1 MSGKGND
8 TRETPRTTTATAGPV
23 APIAVIG
30 LACRMPG
37 APDPEAF
44 WHLLREGRSAVRD
57 VPEDRAGPASGPGSV
72 AELAGGHPGVRYG
85 GYLESVDGFDP
96 AFFGISPRE
105 AAAVDPQ
112 QRLVLELAWEA
123 LEHAGVLPAAL
134 RSTATGVFV
143 GSLADEYAALA
154 RRTGPGRHTLTGTT
168 RGILANRVSYVL
180 GLRGPSIAVDTA
192 QSSSLVAV
200 HLACESLR
208 RGESA
213 LALAGG
219 VNLIVDPA
227 STAAVARFGGLS
239 PDGHCYTFDRRANGY
254 VRGEGAGLVLLKPL
268 DAALADGDRVHAVLL
283 GSAVNNDGATDGLTV
298 PSPEAQADVVRRACA
313 AAGVAPEA
321 LQYVELHGTG
331 TPVGDPLEARGLGL
345 ARDGAEDR
353 PVLEVGSVKTNIGHL
368 EGAAGIAGLLKTVLG
383 VARRELPAT
392 LNHAEPHPDIDLD
405 GLRLAVRTEPGAWPR
420 AGERLLAGV
429 SSFGMGGT
437 NCHVVVAEPPAP
449 AGGGGLPAVEGTP
462 VRAGASVRD
471 ETPVLVGAGASTD
484 SGASD
489 PKASGPEASD
499 SQASGPEASGAERV
513 LPLVLS
519 ARTPAALRAQ
529 AARTAALI
537 EREGGVPPG
546 LARALA
552 TTRTAFEHRAAVTG
566 DVRAGLAAL
575 AAGRASAGVVTGTVA
590 APGTGPGTGAAPA
603 GTGPV
608 VLFPGQGS
616 QRLGMGLRAHAES
629 PVWRAAFDEAAEA
642 LAPYLPRRI
651 EDVIRAEPGTEEAVL
666 LGRTAFTQPALFAV
680 EVATYRWLVSTGLE
694 PAFVAGHSIGEV
706 AAAHVADVLDLD
718 RAAELIAARGRLMD
732 ALPGGGGMLA
742 VGATEETAAEL
753 LAHTAGT
760 VAVAAVNGP
769 ASVVLSGETAALDE
783 IAARAAE
790 RGLRHRGLDVS
801 HAFHSPLMDPML
813 DEFRRTLSGI
823 DFRPARIPFVSTVTG
838 DLVTTTDADYWV
850 EHARRPVRFDAAVR
864 RLTDLGA
871 TVLLEAGP
879 GTTLSALGRE
889 VTGRAAT
896 FVPVLGKDDAPAAAL
911 GRLFT
916 AGADPD
922 WDAVA
927 PPGGPRPELPTY
939 PFQRERHWLDLG
951 PGREADATAPGP
963 GAPAAPAEDSAPV
976 SVVDLRLEQRV
987 VEEVAAVLGFAD
999 PARLDRT
1006 ATFKDLG
1013 IDSLGLVE
1021 LRDRLDTALG
1031 TELPAAALFAHP
1043 TTEALLDLLR
1053 ADVPGRTAKSVAVVR
1068 ERADDDPVVIV
1079 GMGCRFPGGVAS
1091 PEDLWRLVTDGVDAI
1106 GPFPTDRGWNLDSL
1120 FADDP
1125 DRPGTSTTRHGG
1137 FLDTAAE
1144 FDAEFFGISPR
1155 EALALDPQQ
1164 RLLLQTSWEALERAG
1179 IDPHGLKD
1187 SDTGVFVGATAS
1199 DYAPRLHEGGAG
1211 SDGYLLTGSTISVAS
1226 GRIAYVLGLRG
1237 PALTVDTACS
1247 SSLVALDLAVRA
1259 VRSGECS
1266 TALAGGVAVMASPG
1280 MFVEFSRQRGL
1291 SQDGRCRAFAS
1302 GASGTGWAEGAGML
1316 VVERLSKARR
1326 EGHRVLA
1333 VVAGSA
1339 VNQDGASNGL
1349 TAPNGRAQ
1357 EEVIGRALADA
1368 GLVAS
1373 DVDAVEAHGTGT
1385 RLGDPIEAQALI
1397 SAYGGDREV
1406 PLFLGSLKSN
1416 IGHAQAAAGVGGVI
1430 KTVMALREGV
1440 LPRTLHAEEPSPFV
1454 EWGGSGVRLLGE
1466 PEAWPERGRPRRA
1479 GVSSFGISGTN
1490 SHVILEQAPEYADQ
1504 ADHPDHI
1511 GPVEL
1516 RPVPD
1521 RPAPPVLLSGNTP
1534 AALRRQAAALAD
1546 HLRAHPDTDAH
1557 ALAAALA
1564 RRARHA
1570 HGAAVPVDGDPGRL
1584 PAALRAL
1591 AAGEVHDALITGER
1605 AAGRTVFV
1613 FPGQGSQ
1620 WSGMA
1625 RELLVTS
1632 PVFRAGIEACADA
1645 FAPHTDWSLLDVL
1658 HGEPGAPGLDRVD
1671 VVQPVLFAVM
1681 VALAGLWRSAGVVP
1695 DAVVGHSQGE
1705 IAAAH
1710 VAGALSL
1717 ADAARLVT
1725 LRSRALTGI
1734 AGDSGMVSVALDA
1747 DGLAP
1752 VLAEHPDELEIAVLN
1767 GPRATVVAG
1776 GDSALGALLAWC
1788 EEHGVRARRIPV
1800 DYASHTRY
1808 VEPLRD
1814 HLLELGA
1821 GLTPGT
1827 AGTAFYS
1834 AVTGGPVATDTLDAG
1849 YWYRNLRET
1858 VRFETAV
1865 GSLVDSGHRRFVEI
1879 SPHPVLTF
1887 AVEEILA
1894 ERGVTA
1900 FTGGT
1905 LRRDHG
1911 GPDAFRRSLAAAH
1924 LGGAPVDWAVP
1935 ATAPDLPLT
1944 YRFAADR
1951 HWLVPSGGPA
1961 ATALPGLTADA
1972 HPLLGARVELA
1983 DGAELFTGRI
1993 DLRAQPWLTDHS
2005 VFGTVLVPGTAFAEL
2020 VLHAGAA
2027 VDLPTVADLTVRAP
2041 LVPDPDRPTTLQ
2053 VRVAPADATGAREAT
2068 VHARPDDAAPWTL
2081 HASATL
2087 RAAGPAATPAVPA
2100 TPPADAE
2107 PVVLDDVYAAL
2118 FRLGYDYGP
2127 AFQGLAT
2134 ARRTADGVLYAD
2146 LDPGLSDGDGT
2157 APRTGF
2163 ALHPALLDAA
2173 LHPVV
2178 AGLVGTHGTD
2188 PERPLLPFAFEGLRI
2203 TDAAAAADADRL
2215 RVRIEPLA
2223 DARFR
2228 LTLADVHGNPVAEID
2243 SLAFR
2248 PVGRAELAGRPAAG
2262 TTAHHLDW
2270 PELPLAGPATGTP
2283 LVLAGLGDTGLVTD
2297 AETVPDTEALLH
2309 RATPPTAVLVPVT
2322 GTTDGTGTTDVPA
2335 GTDPVITDV
2344 DVTTTDVT
2352 TTDGSGTDPDPRAV
2366 PARAHAL
2373 AAAVL
2378 ALLQHWIATPDLREV
2393 PLHVVIRTGDLAA
2406 APVRGLLRTAAAEH
2420 PGRFAL
2426 VETDGPAP
2434 AALLAGD
2441 HGEPE
2446 SALRDGRT
2454 HLPRLA
2460 VHDLAPASPPA
2471 PDGDGTVLVTGGTGA
2486 LGALVARRLA
2496 ARPRPPHLLL
2506 VSRTGP
2512 DAPGADDLA
2521 AELRAAGAPTTVA
2534 ACDVTDRDALARLL
2548 AAVPADRPLRA
2559 VVHTAGVLADATVT
2573 ELTPER
2579 LADVLRPKV
2588 DAAWLL
2594 HELTAEL
2601 PLDAFVLFS
2610 SAVAVAGVPGQANYA
2625 AGNAFLDALAAH
2637 RRALGLPAVSLAW
2650 GLWEETGAMTG
2661 HLGAADRTRLARY
2674 GVGPVATEA
2683 GLDALFAAERPHT
2696 IVSPLD
2702 EGLLRQEAVDGRL
2715 RPVFGALVRVPAT
2728 ARRTAGPGGGA
2739 WADRLAAVPAHER
2752 LRTLTALLREQAALV
2767 LGHDGTGDVGAD
2779 RPFKELGFDSLTAVE
2794 LRNRLGRLTGLALPA
2809 TVVFEYP
2816 TIAGLAGHLHAS
2828 LTTEAPENAVAVA
2841 RQRADDD
2848 PVVIVGMGCRFPGGV
2863 ASPEDLWRLVADG
2876 VDATGGF
2883 PEDRGWDLEKLYDPD
2898 PDHKGTTYTR
2908 RGGFLHDAAE
2918 FDADFFGMSP
2928 REALATDPQQ
2938 RLLLQIT
2945 WEALERAGID
2955 PHGLKDSD
2963 TGVFVGAMYDD
2974 YAARLRTAPEDV
2986 EGLLLAGNQSS
2997 VASGRIAYVLGLR
3010 GPALTVD
3017 TACSSSLVALD
3028 LAVRSVRSGEC
3039 STALAGGV
3047 AVMSTPGTFVEFSRQ
3062 RGLSA
3067 DGRCRA
3073 FGAGADG
3080 TGWAEGAGM
3089 LVVERLSKARR
3100 EGHRVLAVV
3109 AGSAVN
3115 QDGASNGLTAPNGRA
3130 QEEVIGRALADA
3142 GLVAS
3147 DVDAVEA
3154 HGTGTRLGDP
3164 IEAQALI
3171 SAYGGDREV
3180 PLFLGSLK
3188 SNIGHAQAAAG
3199 VGGVIKTV
3207 MALREGVL
3215 PRTLHAEEPS
3225 PFVEWEGSGVRL
3237 LGEPEAWPERGRPR
3251 RAGVSSF
3258 GISGTNSHVILE
3270 QAPDSAGSTA
3280 PDSGSVPAAP
3290 LVLSARTEPA
3300 LRAHAAAL
3308 HDVLARDAAPRTSDV
3323 AHTLARR
3330 ARFDHRAVV
3339 DADGDVL
3346 AALAAVRDGRR
3357 HPGAVTGR
3365 AEPDGRL
3372 AFLFSGQGSQ
3382 RTGMG
3387 AELLAGSPVYA
3398 AAFDAVAAHLDPLL
3412 GIALR
3417 DLVTGTDGVDGALR
3431 ETRYAQPALFAVE
3444 VALFRLAESHGL
3456 RPDFVVGHSV
3466 GELAAAHVAGV
3477 FDLPDAAALVAA
3489 RGRLMQSAREGG
3501 AMAAFAATE
3510 EQAAGLVA
3518 ASDGAVELAAV
3529 NGPDSVV
3536 LSGDA
3541 DAVDRLVRHW
3551 KETGH
3556 KASRLKVGH
3565 AFHSAHM
3572 DDVLDEFRAVA
3583 AALSFSAPRLPVVST
3598 VTGEVAD
3605 PLELTVPDYWVRQI
3619 RRPVRF
3625 ADAVRTATGLGVTRF
3640 AELGPD
3646 GTLSALAGDSGA
3658 DRVVAVPLLRPGTPE
3673 RDTVRAALGRLHVA
3687 GVDVDLVPDLSGAG
3701 IVDLPS
3707 YPFETR
3713 RYWLDVPEEN
3723 GGADAY
3729 GLDDV
3734 RHPLLTGAT
3743 ELPDGSTL
3751 FTGSLSPRRRSW
3763 LADHRIDGRILVPAA
3778 ALAELALAAGRALGR
3793 PTLRDFLVRSPLE
3806 LDPTADAP
3814 LQVAVDADG
3823 ELTVR
3828 ARAADGT
3835 WTVHATARLTD
3846 DPVPAGPAPDAPA
3859 GDRIDPGD
3867 RAATYRLLDDAG
3879 YGYGPAFQGL
3889 AAAHR
3894 DATGALRAEAE
3905 LPPALHGGAGSF
3917 GIHPALLDAALHVLP
3932 LHAPGG
3938 PRLVPYA
3945 LDGVRLHQRGAS
3957 RATAL
3962 LTPVGP
3968 DAHRLDLTAPDGR
3981 PVLTVERLTLRALPA
3996 GSDLYRTAWEPVEP
4010 LPAPSATPDVLTV
4023 DAAADDDP
4031 LAAADAARAAVAARL
4046 ASDAAGPLLVLTRGL
4061 AVTDGEPARAG
4072 TAAVWG
4078 LVRAAQAE
4086 QPGRFTLV
4094 DTDGSHDDALLAAL
4108 AARLPQAAVRD
4119 GVPYV
4124 PRLTP
4129 VPDAPDAAPAPW
4141 PRTADGGTVLVTGGT
4156 GALGRATARHLV
4168 TRYGARTLLLVS
4180 RRGPEHPDADAIAA
4194 ELAALGARAEI
4205 RACDT
4210 ADRDALA
4217 ALLAG
4222 LDAPLSAVVHTA
4234 GIAEDTVAER
4244 LTPDALRRLFA
4255 PKALAARHLDELT
4268 RDTALD
4274 AFVLFGSVA
4283 GVLGTAGQSGY
4294 SAANAALDAVAHG
4307 RRRAGRTALTVHWGL
4322 WDTEGGLAGDLGERD
4337 VTRLAR
4343 AGIRPL
4349 PAADALA
4356 LLDRA
4361 LRADLPVVTAAGL
4374 DARATAPRRLP
4385 AAPGPRT
4392 PDGDAGPRAAGGDV
4406 PRIVLAAV
4414 ADVLGHAPDTVIDPD
4429 RPFTDLGFDSL
4440 TAVELRNRL
4449 TADLGV
4455 RLPGTVVFDHPTPA
4469 ALTAHATALL
4479 EETADTTD
4487 TGAEPVPA
4495 DTPAPAA
4502 DPDDAIA
4509 IVGMAC
4515 RFPGGVRTPDELW
4528 ELLAS
4533 GTDAITEFPDDRGWD
4548 PDLFDPDPD
4557 HPGTSSTR
4565 HGGFLH
4571 DAAEF
4576 DPAFFG
4582 ISHREALAVDP
4593 QQRLLLQTAWEA
4605 AEDAGIDP
4613 ASLRGTDSGVF
4624 VGVMYADYGAR
4635 VHQHRGA
4642 AADLEGYLVSG
4653 SAGSVA
4659 SGRVSYTLG
4668 LQGPAV
4674 TVDTACSSSLVAV
4687 HQAAQALRLG
4697 ECSLALAGGATVMA
4711 SPATF
4716 VEFSRQRGL
4725 APDGR
4730 CKPFSADA
4738 DGTAWAEGA
4747 GLLVLERLSDARRAG
4762 HRVHAVLRGSAVN
4775 QDGASN
4781 GLTAPNGPAQERV
4794 IRSALAAAGLGPGD
4808 VHVLE
4813 AHGTGTRLG
4822 DPVEAGAVLRTY
4834 GRERAGN
4841 GPLLMGSVKSNLG
4854 HTQAA
4859 AGVAGIIKS
4868 VLAMR
4873 HGRVPGTLHL
4883 ERLNE
4888 HVDWTEGEVR
4898 VPTRPTP
4905 WPGGDG
4911 PRRAAVSS
4919 FGIGGT
4925 NAHVILERGEE
4936 PAPASAPV
4944 PAVESPAQDAAPHG
4958 ADSHAVTPHDTAPH
4972 AIAPHVVPWVLSAR
4986 TEEALREQAV
4996 RLRRQVLDGP
5006 APRPA
5011 DVALSLATTRTAFEH
5026 RAVVLGRDLPELL
5039 AGLDHLAAGT
5049 KPEPAGFPLVV
5060 TGTPVRGE
5068 TALLFTGQGS
5078 QRTGMGTALHRAFPA
5093 YARAF
5098 DEAAEAVLRA
5108 GGPDVTAAVTGSTP
5122 DQDQDQD
5129 PAPDLDRTEN
5139 TQPALFVVEVALYR
5153 LLASWGLSAPF
5164 VAGHSV
5170 GEIAAA
5176 HAAGAL
5182 SLDDAAHL
5190 VVHRGRLMGELPGG
5204 GLMAAVQADPATVE
5218 ALMAETGLRVDVA
5231 AVNAPGSVV
5240 LSGDA
5245 EPVAELAALLAG
5257 RGHRTKRLTVSH
5269 AFHSAR
5275 MEPMLDA
5282 LRDRL
5287 GTLAAAEPTATVV
5300 STLTAREAGADVLGS
5315 PAHWADQVRG
5325 TVRFAEALDRLRA
5338 LGATRLL
5345 ELGPDAALTA
5355 MAAQSDLGTA
5365 VAVPSLDRRKD
5376 DLMALWSFVA
5386 AAHVAGVAWDWHA
5399 LLGPGAVTV
5408 PLPTYPFARERLWL
5422 LPPAGGDGT
5431 ATGVG
5436 ADDPGHPLL
5445 SAAIADP
5452 DGGRTAYTGVL
5463 SHRRQPWLADH
5474 ALHGSPLLPAAALVD
5489 LLTRLAR
5496 RHDADGL
5503 AELTLHAPLVVGP
5516 DTETRLRVTVAEDAV
5531 RVHARTGEAS
5541 WTLHAE
5547 ALLATGGTAPDA
5559 WTGDRPQRA
5568 RTVEIGDVYEEFAA
5582 HGYDYGPAFRGLRA
5596 LWSDGD
5602 TLYADVD
5609 TGDPLAAGLL
5619 DAALHPWLA
5628 DALRRD
5634 ESGDGA
5640 DRTDGADVDVPYSWH
5655 GIRAYAEPSGPLR
5668 VRVRRLGAAAFAL
5681 DVTDDLGR
5689 PVLGVDEVRLR
5700 PVAAAALGAGRRG
5713 SGTPLHEVVWKEAP
5727 LEPAGP
5733 AGRTVALVLGDPAT
5747 AGELP
5752 FPVVAAPDGTED
5764 TVVAVAA
5771 HGDARANLR
5780 AVRELILAL
5789 PEPTRLVVLTRDAVA
5804 VDPADPVTGLAESPL
5819 WGLVR
5824 SAQHEHPGRIG
5835 LVDTDG
5841 HADSTAALPRA
5852 IAAGADQTALRH
5864 GAAHRPRLAPVTRP
5878 AGPAPAFGDGTVLV
5892 TGAGGALGSAVARH
5906 LAARYG
5912 VRSLL
5917 LASRRGDADPALRA
5931 LAEELRATAGEP
5943 VEVRTEACD
5952 LADAAAVDRL
5962 VAGIDPARPLTAVFH
5977 AAGTLDDAVL
5987 ANLTDARLD
5996 HVLRPKAD
6004 AAGHLHRA
6012 TAGLPLTAF
6021 VLFSSVAGVLGNAG
6035 QAGYAAAN
6043 THLDALAQHRT
6054 AAGLPGTSLAW
6065 GLWETDDAAGMAGS
6079 LDNAARARIDRLG
6092 IRPLSTADGLAL
6104 LDTALALGEKA
6115 PALLV
6120 PARFDTAALARRP
6133 EGPPP
6138 LLADLVPVRRAT
6150 AADRGPAAVPLTE
6163 RIAGLEP
6170 EAARVLVHG
6179 VVRTCVAEVL
6189 GLPRSVHVPD
6199 DRGLFDLGLD
6209 SLTAIELRNRLGA
6222 EAGTRLPATVL
6233 FDHPT
6238 LRDLTGHLLER
6249 AAGERTVYDAD
6260 ALGDWVSAASG
6271 LGAEDDRRA
6280 GLVRALKTALGRLTG
6295 PDDTDPATA
6304 FGMDSASDDELFGL
6318 LDREL
6323 TD

>member
-30 LACRMPG
+30 LACRLPG

-57 VPEDRAGPASGPGSV
+57 VPEDRAGPPSGPGSV

-85 GYLESVDGFDP
+85 GYLESVDRFDP

-123 LEHAGVLPAAL
+123 LEHAGVLPAAV

-345 ARDGAEDR
+345 ARDGAGDR

-392 LNHAEPHPDIDLD
+392 LHHAEPHPDIDLD

-449 AGGGGLPAVEGTP
+449 ADGTAAPTDAPAAAGTPAGAGSP
-462 VRAGASVRD
+462 VRAGASVRVQS
-471 ETPVLVGAGASTD
+471 PVLVGAGASAGP
-484 SGASD
+484 GAAD
-489 PKASGPEASD
+489 PGTVGVEP
-499 SQASGPEASGAERV
+499 V

-519 ARTPAALRAQ
+519 ARTPAALRDQ
-529 AARTAALI
+529 AARIAALI
-537 EREGGVPPG
+537 EREGGLPPG

-590 APGTGPGTGAAPA
+590 APGTGAAPA
-603 GTGPV
+603 GTGPA

-616 QRLGMGLRAHAES
+616 QRLGMGLRAHAGS

-651 EDVIRAEPGTEEAVL
+651 EDVIRAEPGTEEAAL

-680 EVATYRWLVSTGLE
+680 EVATYRWLASVGLE

-742 VGATEETAAEL
+742 VGTTEEAAAEL

-769 ASVVLSGETAALDE
+769 ASVVLSGDAAALDE

-790 RGLRHRGLDVS
+790 RGLRHRRLDVS

-823 DFRPARIPFVSTVTG
+823 AFRPARIPFVSTVTG

-864 RLTDLGA
+864 RLADLGA

-889 VTGRAAT
+889 VTGRTAT

-927 PPGGPRPELPTY
+927 PPGGPRPQLPTY

-951 PGREADATAPGP
+951 PGPDPAPGRDADASGSRAPV
-963 GAPAAPAEDSAPV
+963 APAKDSAPV
-976 SVVDLRLEQRV
+976 SAVDLRLEQRV

-1053 ADVPGRTAKSVAVVR
+1053 ADTGVPAGTGKTGETARAAKPVAVVR
-1068 ERADDDPVVIV
+1068 ERADDDPVVVV

-1091 PEDLWRLVTDGVDAI
+1091 PEDLWRLVSDGVDAI

-1137 FLDTAAE
+1137 FLDTVAE

-1179 IDPHGLKD
+1179 IDPHDLKG

-1247 SSLVALDLAVRA
+1247 SSLVALDLAVRS

-1302 GASGTGWAEGAGML
+1302 GASGTGWAEGVGVL

-1368 GLVAS
+1368 GLLPS
-1373 DVDAVEAHGTGT
+1373 EVDAVEAHGTGT

-1454 EWGGSGVRLLGE
+1454 EWEGSGVRLLGDQE
-1466 PEAWPERGRPRRA
+1466 VWPERGRPRRA

-1490 SHVILEQAPEYADQ
+1490 SHVILEQAPEHVDRAG
-1504 ADHPDHI
+1504 HPGHP
-1511 GPVEL
+1511 GPLDPGPSPDE
-1516 RPVPD
+1516 PDTAPD

-1546 HLRAHPDTDAH
+1546 HLRVHPDTDPH

-1570 HGAAVPVDGDPGRL
+1570 HGAAVPADGGPGRL
-1584 PAALRAL
+1584 PDALRAL

-1625 RELLVTS
+1625 RELLRSS

-1658 HGEPGAPGLDRVD
+1658 HGEPDAPGLDRVD

-1681 VALAGLWRSAGVVP
+1681 VALAGLWRAAGVVP

-1717 ADAARLVT
+1717 ADAAKLVT

-1734 AGDSGMVSVALDA
+1734 AGDSGMVSVALGA

-1788 EEHGVRARRIPV
+1788 EERGVRARRIPV

-1821 GLTPGT
+1821 GLTPDT

-1879 SPHPVLTF
+1879 SPHPVLTL

-1911 GPDAFRRSLAAAH
+1911 GPDTFRRSLAAAH

-1961 ATALPGLTADA
+1961 ATALPGLTPDA

-2020 VLHAGAA
+2020 LLHAGAA
-2027 VDLPTVADLTVRAP
+2027 VDLPTVADLTVRTP
-2041 LVPDPDRPTTLQ
+2041 LAPDPDRPTALQ
-2053 VRVAPADATGAREAT
+2053 VRLAPADAAGAREAT

-2087 RAAGPAATPAVPA
+2087 RAAGPAAAPAVPVS
-2100 TPPADAE
+2100 PPADAE
-2107 PVVLDDVYAAL
+2107 PVALDDVYTGL

-2134 ARRTADGVLYAD
+2134 ARRTADGVLYAE
-2146 LDPGLSDGDGT
+2146 LDPGPSDGDGT

-2178 AGLVGTHGTD
+2178 AGLVGTHGPD

-2228 LTLADVHGNPVAEID
+2228 LTLADARGNPVAEID

-2283 LVLAGLGDTGLVTD
+2283 LVLAGLGDTGLVTG

-2322 GTTDGTGTTDVPA
+2322 TG
-2335 GTDPVITDV
+2335 
-2344 DVTTTDVT
+2344 
-2352 TTDGSGTDPDPRAV
+2352 TDGSGTDPDPRAV

-2378 ALLQHWIATPDLREV
+2378 ALLRHWIATPGLREV
-2393 PLHVVIRTGDLAA
+2393 PLHVVIRAGDLAA

-2454 HLPRLA
+2454 HVPRLA

-2486 LGALVARRLA
+2486 LGALVARRFA

-2559 VVHTAGVLADATVT
+2559 VVHTAGVLADATVA

-2579 LADVLRPKV
+2579 LAEVLRPKV

-2637 RRALGLPAVSLAW
+2637 RRGLGLPAVSLAW

-2683 GLDALFAAERPHT
+2683 GLDALFAAERAHT

-2816 TIAGLAGHLHAS
+2816 TIAELAGHLHAS
-2828 LTTEAPENAVAVA
+2828 LTTEAPENAVAVV
-2841 RQRADDD
+2841 RERADDD
-2848 PVVIVGMGCRFPGGV
+2848 PVVVVGMGCRFPGGV
-2863 ASPEDLWRLVADG
+2863 ASPEDLWRLVSDG

-2955 PHGLKDSD
+2955 PHDLKGSD

-3142 GLVAS
+3142 GLLPS

-3237 LGEPEAWPERGRPR
+3237 LGDQEVWPERGRPR

-3270 QAPDSAGSTA
+3270 QAPDDARSTA

-3290 LVLSARTEPA
+3290 LVLSARTGAA

-3308 HDVLARDAAPRTSDV
+3308 HDVLARDAAPRASDV

-3387 AELLAGSPVYA
+3387 AELLATSPVYA

-3412 GIALR
+3412 GTALR
-3417 DLVTGTDGVDGALR
+3417 DLVTGANGSDGALR

-3477 FDLPDAAALVAA
+3477 LDLPGAAALVAA

-3501 AMAAFAATE
+3501 AMGAFAATE
-3510 EQAAGLVA
+3510 EQVAGLVA
-3518 ASDGAVELAAV
+3518 ASDGAVGLAAV
-3529 NGPDSVV
+3529 NGPGSVV

-3551 KETGH
+3551 KETGR

-3583 AALSFSAPRLPVVST
+3583 TGLSFSAPNLPVVST

-3605 PLELTVPDYWVRQI
+3605 PLELTAPDYWVRQI

-3646 GTLSALAGDSGA
+3646 GTLTALAGDGGA
-3658 DRVVAVPLLRPGTPE
+3658 DHVVAVPLLRPGAPE
-3673 RDTVRAALGRLHVA
+3673 RDTVRAALSRLHVA
-3687 GVDVDLVPDLSGAG
+3687 GVDVDLVPDLPGAR

-3713 RYWLDVPEEN
+3713 RYWLDAPEEN
-3723 GGADAY
+3723 GAADAY
-3729 GLDDV
+3729 GLDDA
-3734 RHPLLTGAT
+3734 RHPLLAGAT

-3751 FTGSLSPRRRSW
+3751 FTGSLAPRRRPW

-3814 LQVAVDADG
+3814 FQVAADADG

-3846 DPVPAGPAPDAPA
+3846 DPVPAGPAPGAPA
-3859 GDRIDPGD
+3859 GDRIDPGA
-3867 RAATYRLLDDAG
+3867 RAAIYRLLDDAG

-3889 AAAHR
+3889 AAAYR
-3894 DATGALRAEAE
+3894 DTTGALRAEAE
-3905 LPPALHGGAGSF
+3905 LPPALHGTAGSF

-3968 DAHRLDLTAPDGR
+3968 GAHRLDLTAPDGR
-3981 PVLTVERLTLRALPA
+3981 PVLTVERLTLRPLPT
-3996 GSDLYRTAWEPVEP
+3996 GSDLYRTAWEPAEP
-4010 LPAPSATPDVLTV
+4010 LPAPSGTPGVFTV
-4023 DAAADDDP
+4023 DAAVEDGAADDRTAEDDP
-4031 LAAADAARAAVAARL
+4031 LAAADAARAAVAERL
-4046 ASDAAGPLLVLTRGL
+4046 ASDAADPLVVLTRGL
-4061 AVTDGEPARAG
+4061 AVADGETARAG

-4086 QPGRFTLV
+4086 QPGRFALV

-4129 VPDAPDAAPAPW
+4129 VPDTPDAAPAPW

-4180 RRGPEHPDADAIAA
+4180 RRGPEHPDADAIVA
-4194 ELAALGARAEI
+4194 ELAALGARAEV

-4268 RDTALD
+4268 RDNALD

-4294 SAANAALDAVAHG
+4294 GAANAALDAVAHG

-4385 AAPGPRT
+4385 AAGPRT
-4392 PDGDAGPRAAGGDV
+4392 PDGDAGPRATGGDV

-4479 EETADTTD
+4479 AEAADT
-4487 TGAEPVPA
+4487 GPEPVPA
-4495 DTPAPAA
+4495 DTPAGAPAPAA
-4502 DPDDAIA
+4502 DPDDDAVA

-4557 HPGTSSTR
+4557 RPGTSSTR

-4697 ECSLALAGGATVMA
+4697 ECSLAFAGGATVMA

-4794 IRSALAAAGLGPGD
+4794 IRTALAAAGLGPGD

-4925 NAHVILERGEE
+4925 NAHVILERAEE
-4936 PAPASAPV
+4936 PAPAPAPAPV
-4944 PAVESPAQDAAPHG
+4944 AEPPAHDADRHDPAAHG
-4958 ADSHAVTPHDTAPH
+4958 GATPHL
-4972 AIAPHVVPWVLSAR
+4972 VPWVLSAR

-4996 RLRRQVLDGP
+4996 RLRRHVLEGP
-5006 APRPA
+5006 EPRPA

-5060 TGTPVRGE
+5060 TGAPVRGE

-5108 GGPDVTAAVTGSTP
+5108 GGPDVTAAVHGSAPAP
-5122 DQDQDQD
+5122 DADVDRGPVPDADQG
-5129 PAPDLDRTEN
+5129 PAPAPETVPDLDRTEN

-5153 LLASWGLSAPF
+5153 LLASWGLSAPL

-5245 EPVAELAALLAG
+5245 EPVAELAELLAG

-5338 LGATRLL
+5338 LGATRFL

-5376 DLMALWSFVA
+5376 DLAALWSFVA

-5399 LLGPGAVTV
+5399 LLGPGAATV

-5474 ALHGSPLLPAAALVD
+5474 ALHGSPLLPATALVD

-5531 RVHARTGEAS
+5531 RVHARTGEAP

-5568 RTVEIGDVYEEFAA
+5568 RTVGLGDVYEEFAA

-5609 TGDPLAAGLL
+5609 TGDLLAAGLL

-5634 ESGDGA
+5634 EDGEG
-5640 DRTDGADVDVPYSWH
+5640 TDGTGVNVPYSWH
-5655 GIRAYAEPSGPLR
+5655 GIRAYAEPAGPLR
-5668 VRVRRLGAAAFAL
+5668 ARVRRLGAAAFAL

-5700 PVAAAALGAGRRG
+5700 PVPAAALGAGRRG
-5713 SGTPLHEVVWKEAP
+5713 SGTPLHEVVWREAP

-5733 AGRTVALVLGDPAT
+5733 AGRAVALVLGDPAT

-5752 FPVVAAPDGTED
+5752 LPVVAAPDGTED

-5789 PEPTRLVVLTRDAVA
+5789 PEHTRLVVLTRDAVA
-5804 VDPADPVTGLAESPL
+5804 VDPADPVTGLAASPL

-5841 HADSTAALPRA
+5841 HPDSTAALPRA

-5864 GAAHRPRLAPVTRP
+5864 GTALRPRLVPVTRS
-5878 AGPAPAFGDGTVLV
+5878 AGTAPAFGDGTVLV

-5906 LAARYG
+5906 LAARHG
-5912 VRSLL
+5912 VRGLL

-5931 LAEELRATAGEP
+5931 LAEELRAAGGES

-5987 ANLTDARLD
+5987 ANLTDERLD

-6004 AAGHLHRA
+6004 AAAHLHRA

-6079 LDNAARARIDRLG
+6079 LDSAARARIDRLG

-6133 EGPPP
+6133 GGPPL
-6138 LLADLVPVRRAT
+6138 LLADLVPARRAT

-6179 VVRTCVAEVL
+6179 VVRACVAEVL

-6222 EAGTRLPATVL
+6222 EAGARLPATVL

-6260 ALGDWVSAASG
+6260 ALGDWVSVASG
-6271 LGAEDDRRA
+6271 LGTEDDRRA

>member
-8 TRETPRTTTATAGPV
+8 TQEAPRTTTAPAGPV

-44 WHLLREGRSAVRD
+44 WRLLREGRSAVRD

-72 AELAGGHPGVRYG
+72 TELAGGHPGIRYG
-85 GYLESVDGFDP
+85 GYLEDIDGFDP

-105 AAAVDPQ
+105 ATAMDPQ

-168 RGILANRVSYVL
+168 RGILANRASYAL

-208 RGESA
+208 RGESR

-283 GSAVNNDGATDGLTV
+283 GSAVNNDGTTDGLTV

-313 AAGVAPEA
+313 AAGVAPGE

-345 ARDGAEDR
+345 ARDGARDR

-383 VARRELPAT
+383 VAHRELPAT

-449 AGGGGLPAVEGTP
+449 ADGTTAPTGVPAVVGTEP
-462 VRAGASVRD
+462 RGAVATEPAILS
-471 ETPVLVGAGASTD
+471 
-484 SGASD
+484 
-489 PKASGPEASD
+489 EAPD
-499 SQASGPEASGAERV
+499 VEPV

-519 ARTPAALRAQ
+519 ARTPAALREQ

-552 TTRTAFEHRAAVTG
+552 TTRTAFEYRAAVTG

-575 AAGRASAGVVTGTVA
+575 AAGRASTGVVTGTVA
-590 APGTGPGTGAAPA
+590 APGPGPDAGPA
-603 GTGPV
+603 GTGPA

-616 QRLGMGLRAHAES
+616 QRLGMGRRAHAES
-629 PVWRAAFDEAAEA
+629 PVWRAAFDEVAEA
-642 LAPYLPRRI
+642 LAPHLPRRI
-651 EDVIRAEPGTEEAVL
+651 EDVVWAEPGTEEAAL

-680 EVATYRWLVSTGLE
+680 EVATLRWLASVGLE

-718 RAAELIAARGRLMD
+718 RAAELIAVRGRLMD
-732 ALPGGGGMLA
+732 ALPEGGGMLA
-742 VGATEETAAEL
+742 VGATEEDATTL

-760 VAVAAVNGP
+760 VTIAAVNGP

-790 RGLRHRGLDVS
+790 RGLRHRRLDVS
-801 HAFHSPLMDPML
+801 HAFHSPLMDPMA
-813 DEFRRTLSGI
+813 DEFRRTLAGI

-850 EHARRPVRFDAAVR
+850 EHARRPVRYDAAVR
-864 RLTDLGA
+864 RLTALGA

-889 VTGRAAT
+889 ITGRAAT
-896 FVPVLGKDDAPAAAL
+896 YVPVLGKDGEPAAAL

-916 AGADPD
+916 AGATPD
-922 WDAVA
+922 WNAVA

-939 PFQRERHWLDLG
+939 PFQRERYWLDAG
-951 PGREADATAPGP
+951 PEVGPEVAVPAQVLPVPEPVPAPPSGAAADP
-963 GAPAAPAEDSAPV
+963 
-976 SVVDLRLEQRV
+976 LFEQRV
-987 VEEVAAVLGFAD
+987 VDEVAAVLGFAD
-999 PARLDRT
+999 SARLDRT

-1021 LRDRLDTALG
+1021 LRDRLSAVLG
-1031 TELPAAALFAHP
+1031 TDLPAATLFAHP

-1053 ADVPGRTAKSVAVVR
+1053 ADAPAEAVAVVR
-1068 ERADDDPVVIV
+1068 ERDGDDPVVIV

-1091 PEDLWRLVTDGVDAI
+1091 PEDLWRLVTDGIDAI

-1137 FLDTAAE
+1137 FLDTVAE

-1187 SDTGVFVGATAS
+1187 SDTGVFIGATAS

-1291 SQDGRCRAFAS
+1291 SPDGRCRAFAS
-1302 GASGTGWAEGAGML
+1302 GAGGTGWAEGVGVL

-1368 GLVAS
+1368 GLSPA

-1397 SAYGGDREV
+1397 SAYGRDREV
-1406 PLFLGSLKSN
+1406 PLLLGSLKSN

-1430 KTVMALREGV
+1430 KTVMALRAGV
-1440 LPRTLHAEEPSPFV
+1440 LPRTLHAQEPSPYV
-1454 EWGGSGVRLLGE
+1454 EWEGSGVRLLGE
-1466 PEAWPERGRPRRA
+1466 QEAWPERGRPRRA

-1490 SHVILEQAPEYADQ
+1490 SHVILEQAPEDDERPGPADS
-1504 ADHPDHI
+1504 
-1511 GPVEL
+1511 GPAV
-1516 RPVPD
+1516 D

-1546 HLRAHPDTDAH
+1546 HLHAHPDTDAH

-1570 HGAAVPVDGDPGRL
+1570 HGAAIPIGGGDPGQL
-1584 PAALRAL
+1584 AAALRAL
-1591 AAGEVHDALITGER
+1591 AGGEVHDALITGER
-1605 AAGRTVFV
+1605 AVGRTVFV

-1625 RELLVTS
+1625 RELLDSS
-1632 PVFRAGIEACADA
+1632 PVFRDGIEACADA
-1645 FAPHTDWSLLDVL
+1645 LAPHTDWSLLDVL
-1658 HGEPGAPGLDRVD
+1658 RGAPDAPGLDRVD

-1681 VALAGLWRSAGVVP
+1681 VSLAGLWRSAGVVP

-1717 ADAARLVT
+1717 ADAARLVA

-1747 DGLAP
+1747 DSLAP
-1752 VLAEHPDELEIAVLN
+1752 VLAGHPDELEIAVRN

-1776 GDSALGALLAWC
+1776 GDAALGALLAWC
-1788 EEHGVRARRIPV
+1788 EERGVRARRIPV

-1858 VRFETAV
+1858 VRFEDAV
-1865 GSLVDSGHRRFVEI
+1865 DSLVASGHRRFVEV

-1894 ERGVTA
+1894 GRGVAA

-1924 LGGAPVDWAVP
+1924 LGGAPVAWDVP
-1935 ATAPDLPLT
+1935 AIAPDLPLT

-1951 HWLVPSGGPA
+1951 HWLVPTGGPA
-1961 ATALPGLTADA
+1961 AAALPGLTADT

-1983 DGAELFTGRI
+1983 DGAALFTGRV
-1993 DLRAQPWLTDHS
+1993 DLRALPWLTDHS

-2020 VLHAGAA
+2020 ALHAGAA
-2027 VDLPTVADLTVRAP
+2027 VDLPVVADLTVRAP
-2041 LVPDPDRPTTLQ
+2041 LVPDPDRPTALQ
-2053 VRVAPADATGAREAT
+2053 VRVAPADATGARELT
-2068 VHARPDDAAPWTL
+2068 VHARPDDTAPWTL

-2087 RAAGPAATPAVPA
+2087 RAADPAASPVAPAS
-2100 TPPADAE
+2100 PPADAE
-2107 PVVLDDVYAAL
+2107 PLALDDVYAGL

-2127 AFQGLAT
+2127 AFQGLAA
-2134 ARRTADGVLYAD
+2134 ARRTPEGVLHAE
-2146 LDPGLSDGDGT
+2146 LDPGLSGGDGD
-2157 APRTGF
+2157 APGAGF

-2178 AGLVGTHGTD
+2178 AGLVGTHATD

-2203 TDAAAAADADRL
+2203 TDTAAAAAADRL

-2223 DARFR
+2223 GTRFR
-2228 LTLADVHGNPVAEID
+2228 LTLTDGHGNPVAEIA

-2248 PVGRAELAGRPAAG
+2248 PVDRAELAGRPAVGA
-2262 TTAHHLDW
+2262 TAHHLDW

-2283 LVLAGLGDTGLVTD
+2283 LVLAGLGDTALVTD
-2297 AETVPDTEALLH
+2297 AETVPDTGALAH

-2322 GTTDGTGTTDVPA
+2322 GTTDGT
-2335 GTDPVITDV
+2335 
-2344 DVTTTDVT
+2344 
-2352 TTDGSGTDPDPRAV
+2352 DPDPRAV
-2366 PARAHAL
+2366 PARAHEL
-2373 AAAVL
+2373 TAAVL
-2378 ALLQHWIATPDLREV
+2378 ALLQHWIATPDLHEV

-2434 AALLAGD
+2434 AARLAGD

-2446 SALRDGRT
+2446 SALRDGRV
-2454 HLPRLA
+2454 HVPRLA

-2471 PDGDGTVLVTGGTGA
+2471 GDGAGTVLVTGGTGA

-2496 ARPRPPHLLL
+2496 ARPNPPHLLL

-2512 DAPGADDLA
+2512 DAPGAADLA
-2521 AELRAAGAPTTVA
+2521 AELRAAGAGTTVA
-2534 ACDVTDRDALARLL
+2534 ACDATDRDALARLL
-2548 AAVPADRPLRA
+2548 ADVPADRPLRA
-2559 VVHTAGVLADATVT
+2559 VVHTAGVLADATVAA
-2573 ELTPER
+2573 LTPER
-2579 LADVLRPKV
+2579 LAAALRPKV

-2594 HELTAEL
+2594 HELTEEL

-2625 AGNAFLDALAAH
+2625 AGNTFLDALAAH

-2702 EGLLRQEAVDGRL
+2702 EGLLREEAAAGRL
-2715 RPVFGALVRVPAT
+2715 RPVFGALVRRPTTA
-2728 ARRTAGPGGGA
+2728 ARRTAGTGGA
-2739 WADRLAAVPAHER
+2739 WADRLAAVPDHER
-2752 LRTLTALLREQAALV
+2752 LRTVTALLREQAALV
-2767 LGHDGTGDVGAD
+2767 LGHDEGDGIGAD
-2779 RPFKELGFDSLTAVE
+2779 RPFKDLGFDSLTAVE

-2816 TIAGLAGHLHAS
+2816 TIAGLAGHLHDS
-2828 LTTEAPENAVAVA
+2828 LTADAPAEAVAVV
-2841 RQRADDD
+2841 RERDGDD

-2908 RGGFLHDAAE
+2908 RGGFLYDAAE

-2963 TGVFVGAMYDD
+2963 TGVFIGAMYDD

-3028 LAVRSVRSGEC
+3028 LAVRAVRSGEC

-3047 AVMSTPGTFVEFSRQ
+3047 AVMATPGTFVEFSRQ

-3073 FGAGADG
+3073 FGADADG
-3080 TGWAEGAGM
+3080 TGWAEGAGI

-3142 GLVAS
+3142 GLSPA

-3171 SAYGGDREV
+3171 SAYGRDREV
-3180 PLFLGSLK
+3180 PLLLGSLK

-3207 MALREGVL
+3207 MALRAGVL
-3215 PRTLHAEEPS
+3215 PRTLHAQEPS
-3225 PFVEWEGSGVRL
+3225 PYVEWEGSGVRL
-3237 LGEPEAWPERGRPR
+3237 LGEQEAWPERGRPR

-3270 QAPDSAGSTA
+3270 QAPDNAGSTD
-3280 PDSGSVPAAP
+3280 PEPVPAAP
-3290 LVLSARTEPA
+3290 LVLSARTGSA
-3300 LRAHAAAL
+3300 LRAQAAAL
-3308 HDVLARDAAPRTSDV
+3308 HDVLARDTAPRAADV

-3330 ARFDHRAVV
+3330 TRFDHRAVV
-3339 DADGDVL
+3339 DGDVL

-3382 RTGMG
+3382 RVGMG
-3387 AELLAGSPVYA
+3387 AELLAASPVYA

-3412 GIALR
+3412 GVALR
-3417 DLVTGTDGVDGALR
+3417 DLIAGAEGANGTGETGGALR
-3431 ETRYAQPALFAVE
+3431 ETRYAQSALFAVE

-3456 RPDFVVGHSV
+3456 RPDFLIGHSV

-3477 FDLPDAAALVAA
+3477 LDLADAAALVAA

-3518 ASDGAVELAAV
+3518 TSDGAVGLAAV
-3529 NGPDSVV
+3529 NGPESVV

-3551 KETGH
+3551 KKTGR
-3556 KASRLKVGH
+3556 KATRLKVGH

-3572 DDVLDEFRAVA
+3572 DDVLDEFRAVVTG
-3583 AALSFSAPRLPVVST
+3583 LSFSAPRIPVVST
-3598 VTGEVAD
+3598 VTGEAAD
-3605 PLELTVPDYWVRQI
+3605 PLELTAPDYWVRQI

-3640 AELGPD
+3640 VELGPD
-3646 GTLSALAGDSGA
+3646 GTLTALAQEAGA
-3658 DRVVAVPLLRPGTPE
+3658 DRVVAVPLLRPGAPE
-3673 RDTVRAALGRLHVA
+3673 HDTVRAALGRLHVA
-3687 GVDVDLVPDLSGAG
+3687 GVDVDLVPDLPGAG

-3713 RYWLDVPEEN
+3713 RYWLDAPEEN

-3729 GLDDV
+3729 GLDDA
-3734 RHPLLTGAT
+3734 RHPLLAGAV
-3743 ELPDGSTL
+3743 ELPDGGTL
-3751 FTGSLSPRRRSW
+3751 FTGSLSPRRRPW
-3763 LADHRIDGRILVPAA
+3763 LAEHRIDGRTLVPAA
-3778 ALAELALAAGRALGR
+3778 VLAELALAAGRALGL
-3793 PTLRDFLVRSPLE
+3793 PALRDFLVRSPLE
-3806 LDPTADAP
+3806 LDPAADAP
-3814 LQVAVDADG
+3814 LQVAVDAAG

-3835 WTVHATARLTD
+3835 WTAHATARLTD

-3859 GDRIDPGD
+3859 GDRIDTGD

-3894 DATGALRAEAE
+3894 DATGALWAEAE
-3905 LPPALHGGAGSF
+3905 LPAALHGTAGSF
-3917 GIHPALLDAALHVLP
+3917 GIHPALLDAVLHVLP
-3932 LHAPGG
+3932 LHAPDG

-3945 LDGVRLHQRGAS
+3945 LDGVRLHERGAS
-3957 RATAL
+3957 RVSAR

-3968 DAHRLDLTAPDGR
+3968 GAHRLDLTTPDGR
-3981 PVLTVERLTLRALPA
+3981 PVLTVERLTLRPLPT
-3996 GSDLYRTAWEPVEP
+3996 GSDLYRTAWEPAAP
-4010 LPAPSATPDVLTV
+4010 LPVPSGTPDVLTI
-4023 DAAADDDP
+4023 AAPADDDDP
-4031 LAAADAARAAVAARL
+4031 LAAADAARTAVAERL
-4046 ASDAAGPLLVLTRGL
+4046 ATDAGGPLVVLTRGL
-4061 AVTDGEPARAG
+4061 AVTDGEPAGAG

-4086 QPGRFTLV
+4086 HPGRFALV

-4119 GVPYV
+4119 GIPYA
-4124 PRLTP
+4124 PRLTA

-4141 PRTADGGTVLVTGGT
+4141 PRTAAGGTVLVTGGT

-4180 RRGPEHPDADAIAA
+4180 RRGPEHPDADAAVA
-4194 ELAALGARAEI
+4194 ELAALGARAEV

-4222 LDAPLSAVVHTA
+4222 LDAPLSAVVHIA
-4234 GIAEDTVAER
+4234 GIAEDAVAER
-4244 LTPDALRRLFA
+4244 LTPEALRRVFA
-4255 PKALAARHLDELT
+4255 PKALAARHLDALT
-4268 RDTALD
+4268 GDAGLD

-4294 SAANAALDAVAHG
+4294 GAANAALDAVAHG
-4307 RRRAGRTALTVHWGL
+4307 RRRAGRPALTVHWGL
-4322 WDTEGGLAGDLGERD
+4322 WDADGGLAGDLGARD

-4349 PAADALA
+4349 PVTDALA

-4361 LRADLPVVTAAGL
+4361 LRADLPVVTAAAL
-4374 DARATAPRRLP
+4374 DARATGPRPLP
-4385 AAPGPRT
+4385 AASRPHARDT
-4392 PDGDAGPRAAGGDV
+4392 DADTGTRAAGADV
-4406 PRIVLAAV
+4406 ARIVLDAV
-4414 ADVLGHAPDTVIDPD
+4414 AEVLGHAPDTVLDPD

-4449 TADLGV
+4449 TTGLGV

-4469 ALTAHATALL
+4469 ALIGHATALL
-4479 EETADTTD
+4479 TEPADAPD
-4487 TGAEPVPA
+4487 APGADPEPVPA
-4495 DTPAPAA
+4495 AV
-4502 DPDDAIA
+4502 PDDDPIA

-4515 RFPGGVRTPDELW
+4515 RFPGGVRTPAELW

-4730 CKPFSADA
+4730 CKPFSAEA

-4794 IRSALAAAGLGPGD
+4794 IRSALASAGLGPGD

-4834 GRERAGN
+4834 GRDRAGN

-4873 HGRVPGTLHL
+4873 HGQVPGTLHL

-4898 VPTRPTP
+4898 VPTRATP

-4925 NAHVILERGEE
+4925 NAHVILEQGED
-4936 PAPASAPV
+4936 PAPPPAETPPPAADAP
-4944 PAVESPAQDAAPHG
+4944 
-4958 ADSHAVTPHDTAPH
+4958 ADGVDPR
-4972 AIAPHVVPWVLSAR
+4972 VVPWVLSAR
-4986 TEEALREQAV
+4986 TEEGLREQAV
-4996 RLRRQVLDGP
+4996 RLRRRVLDGP

-5078 QRTGMGTALHRAFPA
+5078 QRVGMGTALHAAFPA

-5098 DEAAEAVLRA
+5098 DEAAEAVRRA
-5108 GGPDVTAAVTGSTP
+5108 GGPDVAALVTGP
-5122 DQDQDQD
+5122 DAADSDTAGSD
-5129 PAPDLDRTEN
+5129 SADFGTTDSADSDTTGSDSASAPDSAPAPALDPDPDLDLDLDRTEN

-5153 LLASWGLSAPF
+5153 LLAFWGLAAPL

-5182 SLDDAAHL
+5182 SLDAAAHL
-5190 VVHRGRLMGELPGG
+5190 VVHRGRLMGELPEG
-5204 GLMAAVQADPATVE
+5204 GLMTAVQADPATVE
-5218 ALMAETGLRVDVA
+5218 AAMAETGLRVDLA

-5245 EPVAELAALLAG
+5245 EPVTALTGLLAG

-5275 MEPMLDA
+5275 MEPVLDA

-5287 GTLAAAEPTATVV
+5287 AALAATEPDATVV
-5300 STLTAREAGADVLGS
+5300 STLTAHEAGADVLGS

-5338 LGATRLL
+5338 LGATRFL

-5355 MAAQSDLGTA
+5355 MAGQSDLGPA

-5376 DLMALWSFVA
+5376 DLTALWTFVA

-5431 ATGVG
+5431 ATGIG

-5445 SAAIADP
+5445 SAALADP

-5474 ALHGSPLLPAAALVD
+5474 ALHGAPLLPATALVD
-5489 LLTRLAR
+5489 LLTGLAR

-5503 AELTLHAPLVVGP
+5503 AELTLHAPLVIGP
-5516 DTETRLRVTVAEDAV
+5516 DAETRLRVTVAEDAV
-5531 RVHARTGEAS
+5531 RVHARTGDAP

-5547 ALLATGGTAPDA
+5547 ALLGTGDAGGTAPDA
-5559 WTGDRPQRA
+5559 WTGDRPRGA
-5568 RTVEIGDVYEEFAA
+5568 RPVELGDVYEEFAA
-5582 HGYDYGPAFRGLRA
+5582 RGYDYGPAFRGLRA

-5602 TLYADVD
+5602 VLYADVD

-5619 DAALHPWLA
+5619 DAALHPWIA
-5628 DALRRD
+5628 DETRRAD
-5634 ESGDGA
+5634 GTGGD
-5640 DRTDGADVDVPYSWH
+5640 DGDAVNVPYSWR

-5668 VRVRRLGAAAFAL
+5668 ARIRRLGGAAFAL

-5700 PVAAAALGAGRRG
+5700 PVPVAALGARRREG
-5713 SGTPLHEVVWKEAP
+5713 GTPLHEVVWRPVP
-5727 LEPAGP
+5727 LDPAGP
-5733 AGRTVALVLGDPAT
+5733 ADRAVALVLGDPDA
-5747 AGELP
+5747 AGGLP

-5771 HGDARANLR
+5771 HDDARANLS

-5789 PEPTRLVVLTRDAVA
+5789 PEHTRLVVLTRDAVA
-5804 VDPADPVTGLAESPL
+5804 ADPADAVTGLTEASL

-5824 SAQHEHPGRIG
+5824 SAQHEHPGRIA

-5852 IAAGADQTALRH
+5852 IAAGADQTALRR
-5864 GAAHRPRLAPVTRP
+5864 GTAHRPRLAPVAQP
-5878 AGPAPAFGDGTVLV
+5878 AGTAPAFGDGTVLV

-5906 LAARYG
+5906 LVARHG
-5912 VRSLL
+5912 VRGLL
-5917 LASRRGDADPALRA
+5917 LASRRGEADPVLRA
-5931 LAEELRATAGEP
+5931 LVEELRTAGYGR
-5943 VEVRTEACD
+5943 VEVRAEACD

-5962 VAGIDPARPLTAVFH
+5962 VAGVDPARPLTGVFH

-5987 ANLTDARLD
+5987 ANLTDERLD
-5996 HVLRPKAD
+5996 RVLRPKAD
-6004 AAGHLHRA
+6004 AAAHLHRA
-6012 TAGLPLTAF
+6012 TEGLPLAAF

-6043 THLDALAQHRT
+6043 AHLDALAQRRT
-6054 AAGLPGTSLAW
+6054 SAGLPGTSLAW
-6065 GLWETDDAAGMAGS
+6065 GLWETDDTSGMAGS
-6079 LDNAARARIDRLG
+6079 LDTAARARIDRLG
-6092 IRPLSTADGLAL
+6092 IRPLSTAEGLDL
-6104 LDTALALGEKA
+6104 LDAALALGDKA

-6133 EGPPP
+6133 GGPPP
-6138 LLADLVPVRRAT
+6138 LLADLVPTRRAT
-6150 AADRGPAAVPLTE
+6150 AAERGPAVVPLAE
-6163 RIAGLEP
+6163 RVADLAP
-6170 EAARVLVHG
+6170 EAARVLVLG
-6179 VVRTCVAEVL
+6179 VVRACVTEVL
-6189 GLPRSVHVPD
+6189 GLPGSVHVPD

-6222 EAGTRLPATVL
+6222 EAGTRLSATVL

-6238 LRDLTGHLLER
+6238 VRDLTAHLLEL
-6249 AAGERTVYDAD
+6249 AAGERTVFDAD
-6260 ALGDWVSAASG
+6260 ALGGWVAAASG
-6271 LGAEDDRRA
+6271 LGTEDDRRA
-6280 GLVRALKTALGRLTG
+6280 GLVRALKSALGRLTG

-6323 TD
+6323 ND